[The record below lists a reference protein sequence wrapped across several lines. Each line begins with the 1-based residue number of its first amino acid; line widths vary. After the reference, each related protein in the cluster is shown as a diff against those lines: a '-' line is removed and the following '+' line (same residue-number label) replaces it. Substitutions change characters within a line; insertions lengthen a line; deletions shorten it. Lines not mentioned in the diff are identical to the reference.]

1 MTMSDTQEQILDA
14 VQSVIVR
21 DGVRGASMRQVAQEA
36 DVSLGLLSY
45 HFDGK
50 DSLIMAAFGRATS
63 TLREASLEAAD
74 AVEDPDDKVKA
85 FLRGSFTDTFLDG
98 DYLRLRV
105 SLWAVSLT
113 DPDLAKVSAAFY
125 DDYAKTLEALIK
137 EARPELTDDELTM
150 RTHDVI
156 AFSNGLWLDWA
167 RFQQAEYL
175 ERGLLRCEEIA
186 LAPAD

>member
-1 MTMSDTQEQILDA
+1 MAMSDTQEQILDA

-45 HFDGK
+45 HFDDK
-50 DSLIMAAFGRATS
+50 DSLIIAAFARAS
-63 TLREASLEAAD
+63 ATLREACVDAAA
-74 AVEDPDDKVKA
+74 AVDGAEEKVVA
-85 FLRGSFTDTFLDG
+85 FLRGAFTDSFLDS

-113 DPDLAKVSAAFY
+113 DTDLARVDAAFY
-125 DDYAKTLEALIK
+125 EHYASSLRALVRA
-137 EARPELTDDELTM
+137 ARPGLAEPEVAA
-150 RTHDVI
+150 RTADVI

-167 RFQQAEYL
+167 RYQIAPNL
-175 ERGLLRCEEIA
+175 ERGLAKCEAMA
-186 LAPAD
+186 LAPS